1 MRQFSYLKISTYQ
14 IFLLIALSFF
24 SISAYADGHITTIV
38 RGPCTIRIISVDR
51 YFKGTSP
58 LISGNINT
66 EQSRADNKKVKDAL
80 SEALAASDDMQ
91 TKVDEACT
99 EHGNT
104 IDIYVYRNSPL
115 VDYGS
120 AASGSKVINID
131 LADIESIA
139 DRLSSRSQEAID
151 TVANAKLTRT
161 LAHEFDHMRGADHK
175 DPAGEAAGL
184 ETGPAVDD
192 ENNVIS
198 EMDFPYHKR
207 TFYAAAFEGRSV
219 SSYWVDTDGDGLGD
233 TSVTWLPFEVVRI
246 AGASSSHLLPNNFKQ
261 IATAWPP
268 IINADG
274 DLDSIAD
281 INDNCPDLVNPQ
293 QGPDCVFKK

>member
-1 MRQFSYLKISTYQ
+1 M
-14 IFLLIALSFF
+14 LIAMGFF
-24 SISAYADGHITTIV
+24 STPAYADGHITTIV

-80 SEALAASDDMQ
+80 NEALAASDDMQ
-91 TKVDEACT
+91 TKVDEACG

-104 IDIYVYRNSPL
+104 IDIYVYRDSPL

-120 AASGSKVINID
+120 AAPGSKVINID
-131 LADIESIA
+131 VGDIESIA

-161 LAHEFDHMRGADHK
+161 LAHEFDHMRGDDHK

-192 ENNVIS
+192 ENNVIAD
-198 EMDFPYHKR
+198 MDFPFHKR
-207 TFYAAAFEGRSV
+207 TFYAAPFEGRSV

-233 TSVTWLPFEVVRI
+233 TSVTWLPFDVVRI
-246 AGASSSHLLPNNFKQ
+246 A
-261 IATAWPP
+261 
-268 IINADG
+268 
-274 DLDSIAD
+274 
-281 INDNCPDLVNPQ
+281 
-293 QGPDCVFKK
+293 